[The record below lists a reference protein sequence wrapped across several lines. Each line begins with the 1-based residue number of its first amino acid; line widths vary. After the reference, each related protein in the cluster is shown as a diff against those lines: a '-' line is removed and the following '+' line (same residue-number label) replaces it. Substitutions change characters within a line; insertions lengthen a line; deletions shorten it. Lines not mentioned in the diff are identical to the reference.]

1 MQNPHEEKQ
10 KALLQRITGSVAR
23 LHEVLKEINTQ
34 IEKSDSFREELTVTC
49 QVWKGYES
57 RLLLRVALD
66 DFVSG
71 LNVPSVHF
79 DRVFVEML
87 LTNVVTAS

>member
-23 LHEVLKEINTQ
+23 LHEVIKEINTQ
-34 IEKSDSFREELTVTC
+34 IEKSDSFREELALTC

-57 RLLLRVALD
+57 RVQSHCD
-66 DFVSG
+66 
-71 LNVPSVHF
+71 
-79 DRVFVEML
+79 
-87 LTNVVTAS
+87 TAIAAAAQQQQQQQQQPPR

>member
-23 LHEVLKEINTQ
+23 FHEVIKEINIQ
-34 IEKSDSFREELTVTC
+34 IEKSDSFREDLALTC

-57 RLLLRVALD
+57 RVQSHCD
-66 DFVSG
+66 
-71 LNVPSVHF
+71 
-79 DRVFVEML
+79 
-87 LTNVVTAS
+87 TAIAAAAQQQR

>member
-34 IEKSDSFREELTVTC
+34 IEKSDSFREELAFTC

-57 RLLLRVALD
+57 RVQSHCDAAIAAATQQQQQR
-66 DFVSG
+66 
-71 LNVPSVHF
+71 
-79 DRVFVEML
+79 
-87 LTNVVTAS
+87 

>member
-23 LHEVLKEINTQ
+23 LNEVMKEINTQ
-34 IEKSDSFREELTVTC
+34 IEKSDVFREDLAFTC

-57 RLLLRVALD
+57 RVQSHCQAAA
-66 DFVSG
+66 
-71 LNVPSVHF
+71 
-79 DRVFVEML
+79 
-87 LTNVVTAS
+87 ASSSQR